1 MYSEKEFTRVQPHH
15 STRGCKSEEVGNPPY
30 LSASIFAGLGACLRV
45 VNNNAQAIE

>member
-30 LSASIFAGLGACLRV
+30 LSASIFARSWGLSQGG
-45 VNNNAQAIE
+45 